1 MRILS
6 KIIAF
11 STILFVFTFN
21 VLSTYASTS
30 GTVIGSGVNV
40 RSSPSTSARII
51 MQVENGQKVT
61 ITGTES
67 GFYHVYFPGMTDGWI
82 STQFVTASAPPPS
95 GNALPAPSQSTGRVN
110 GTDVNIRSQPSTS
123 ATVLGRANTG
133 DSFKILEQQDGWYK
147 ISYNNTDAY
156 ISGMFFSV
164 ASSAESASPS
174 QTGSNQQQQETQ
186 TGSSQQQQETQTGSN
201 QQQQETQTGS
211 NQQQGTIQ
219 AEPSQVGGEGQHE
232 AVFATVTS
240 GTGLYLRQ
248 RPTQESPA
256 LCKLAFGTVLD
267 VDSIDAD
274 WIAVTYNGTKG
285 YVSALYVNVER
296 GIKPVTENIS
306 EVINPLAHTIIEY
319 GKQFIGTPY
328 AYGGTN
334 LNKGVDCSGFV
345 YMVMKEHGITL
356 NRSSI
361 TMVNNGVTVQRSQLQ
376 PGDLVFFATSGGR
389 RISHVGIYIGNK
401 KFIHSSSSRSS
412 WGVTISSLDEPTYNR
427 QYVTANR
434 VL

>member
-1 MRILS
+1 
-6 KIIAF
+6 
-11 STILFVFTFN
+11 
-21 VLSTYASTS
+21 
-30 GTVIGSGVNV
+30 
-40 RSSPSTSARII
+40 

-186 TGSSQQQQETQTGSN
+186 TGSSQQQQETQTGSNQQQQETQTGSNQQQGTQTGSNQQQQETQTGSN